1 MPKEMGYPKGKSEA
15 KPVKAAAPAS
25 KPVKKA
31 QRGK

>member
-1 MPKEMGYPKGKSEA
+1 MPKGIGYKKGKSEA
-15 KPVKAAAPAS
+15 KPVKVSAMAT

>member
-1 MPKEMGYPKGKSEA
+1 MPKGIGYPKGKSEA
-15 KPVKAAAPAS
+15 KAVKATPPAS